1 MKFLCKISNL
11 SLFLLTTT
19 VIDDKIKLIK
29 TIQTEMRDYMKK
41 ILTLLLCA
49 SILSMNISVFAEK
62 ENTQSEITVIS
73 TEEADTA
80 AEDSSKT
87 ETETEDETVAEVETA
102 TSDDTEKE
110 ADEETAEAETD
121 ATETETQYEAD
132 VKSEATEKSEETA
145 TVTTVDPQYLRNTV
159 KVNVYITPLQYP
171 KASDVTL
178 SLYSSD
184 DKLLDTKT
192 MPLTAQTKEIDFV
205 FEVGEYTIGDS
216 FKLKLDDGLT
226 SIQYYSDTYYE
237 GQSFSFPTYS
247 YLDGDGIRI
256 FSDGISISALPFY
269 EKAVNV
275 TYNGKQVDL
284 YPGAKL
290 INENTMIPIRKLAQ
304 VIGFDVYY
312 DEKYNT
318 EVLSLG
324 PNYIFFNVDTAY
336 TTVFGNDLYATAPTV
351 NIDGTIYVSLRTF
364 ADAVQSTLD
373 VKDKGTTLDINMSD
387 AKYVS
392 DYYAKSPV
400 NKWGIASRTN
410 YMVWV
415 SLSEYKVRLYE
426 GSQYKW
432 KLMLE
437 APCAIGAP
445 GTPSITGSYEYL
457 YKARWDYG
465 TYYVGPC
472 LVFHGGY
479 ALHSVLLY
487 QNGSEYDG
495 RVGVQISHGC
505 IRLKKKDID
514 FIAKTIPV
522 GTRIY
527 CTR

>member
-1 MKFLCKISNL
+1 MTTPSINDTINL
-11 SLFLLTTT
+11 S
-19 VIDDKIKLIK
+19 KIIE
-29 TIQTEMRDYMKK
+29 TEMGDFMKK

-49 SILSMNISVFAEK
+49 SILSANISVFAKNETS
-62 ENTQSEITVIS
+62 EPEITIFS
-73 TEEADTA
+73 TEDVADTA
-80 AEDSSKT
+80 KD
-87 ETETEDETVAEVETA
+87 ETEEVAKEEITENSPA
-102 TSDDTEKE
+102 DTEEKE
-110 ADEETAEAETD
+110 EQATEEETASEKPEETD
-121 ATETETQYEAD
+121 EKEETVSETEI
-132 VKSEATEKSEETA
+132 
-145 TVTTVDPQYLRNTV
+145 DPQYLRTAV
-159 KVNVYITPLQYP
+159 KVNVYITPTEYP
-171 KASDVTL
+171 KASGVTL
-178 SLYSSD
+178 SLYSKD

-192 MPLTAQTKEIDFV
+192 MQFNPQVTSIDFV
-205 FEVGEYTIGDS
+205 FDVPEYVVGES
-216 FKLKLDDGLT
+216 FKLKLDGGLT

-237 GQSFSFPTYS
+237 GQSFSFPTYT
-247 YLDGDGIRI
+247 YLDNDGIRI

-269 EKAVNV
+269 DKAVNV
-275 TYNGKQVDL
+275 TYNGKKVDL

-290 INENTMIPIRKLAQ
+290 INENTMIPIRKLAEH
-304 VIGFDVYY
+304 IGFDVYY

-336 TTVFGNDLYATAPTV
+336 TTVFGTDMYATAPTV
-351 NIDGTIYVSLRTF
+351 NMDGTIYVSLRTF
-364 ADAVQSTLD
+364 ADAIQSSLD
-373 VKDKGTTLDINMSD
+373 VKDNGTTLDINMSE

-392 DYYAKSPV
+392 DYFAKSPV
-400 NKWGIASRTN
+400 NKWGIASRTK

-432 KLMLE
+432 KLIHE
-437 APCAIGAP
+437 ATCAIGAP

-487 QNGSEYDG
+487 QNGTEYDG

>member
-1 MKFLCKISNL
+1 
-11 SLFLLTTT
+11 
-19 VIDDKIKLIK
+19 
-29 TIQTEMRDYMKK
+29 MKK
-41 ILTLLLCA
+41 ILTFLLCA
-49 SILSMNISVFAEK
+49 SILSMNISVFAEN

-73 TEEADTA
+73 TEEAETTT
-80 AEDSSKT
+80 EDSSKA
-87 ETETEDETVAEVETA
+87 ETETESD
-102 TSDDTEKE
+102 TSDDSEKN
-110 ADEETAEAETD
+110 TD
-121 ATETETQYEAD
+121 KQATETETD
-132 VKSEATEKSEETA
+132 VKAEITEKPEETA
-145 TVTTVDPQYLRNTV
+145 PVTAVDPQYLRNAV

-192 MPLTAQTKEIDFV
+192 MPLTAQTKEVDFV
-205 FEVGEYTIGDS
+205 FDVPEYTIGES
-216 FKLKLDDGLT
+216 FKLSLDSGLT

-247 YLDGDGIRI
+247 YLDSDGIRI

-290 INENTMIPIRKLAQ
+290 INENTMIPIRKLAEF
-304 VIGFDVYY
+304 IGFDVYY

-336 TTVFGNDLYATAPTV
+336 TTVFGTDMYATAPTV

-364 ADAVQSTLD
+364 ADAIQSSLD
-373 VKDKGTTLDINMSD
+373 VKDNGTTLDINMSD

-457 YKARWDYG
+457 YRARWDYG